1 MKKIVLTSMNPV
13 KLSVVKNIVE
23 KLLQDT
29 SFEYIQLDL
38 DIKNAELFGREQIL
52 TYMTDIL
59 SKARKA
65 VSGAEYYVCM
75 QGGMEDG
82 EGEMHETAYVIV
94 SDSTGRS
101 ELSRCSTF
109 KVPTH
114 VANEVRNG
122 KDFAK
127 SVDEFFKV
135 QDTKTTGG
143 FVSIL
148 TKGVVNKESHY
159 SQPFAIA
166 LSTLVQKS
174 WFL

>member
-1 MKKIVLTSMNPV
+1 MKKIVLTSKNPV
-13 KLSVVKNIVE
+13 KLSVVKNTVE
-23 KLLQDT
+23 QILPDI
-29 SFEYIQLDL
+29 SFEYVPLDL
-38 DIKNAELFGREQIL
+38 DAKNAELFGKELIVN
-52 TYMTDIL
+52 YMIDIL
-59 SKARKA
+59 AKAREF

-75 QGGMEDG
+75 QGGMEDTG
-82 EGEMHETAYVIV
+82 SEMHETAYVMV

-101 ELSRCSTF
+101 EISRCSTF
-109 KVPTH
+109 RVPTQ

-135 QDTKTTGG
+135 QDTKTAGG

-148 TKGVVNKESHY
+148 TKGIVNKESHY
-159 SQPFAIA
+159 SQPFTIA